1 VATFVGRVIG
11 DVVNEKQ
18 TSNKFNM

>member
-11 DVVNEKQ
+11 DAVNEKQ

>member
-1 VATFVGRVIG
+1 VATLVGRVIG
-11 DVVNEKQ
+11 DAVNEKQ